1 MLKAASPLKQFI
13 FQDCSIAFYND
24 DLFFIGNIL
33 NQNAISKTKPA
44 IIKKISQCATIRIT
58 SNSGNN

>member
-24 DLFFIGNIL
+24 DFFFIGNIL

-44 IIKKISQCATIRIT
+44 IIKINKPVVLPYE
-58 SNSGNN
+58 